1 MQQKGLC
8 VNCVNDGICTFPR
21 RAPVVECEE
30 YECANNQTPRELP
43 QRKMMQFDE
52 EPTVWE

>member
-8 VNCVNDGICTFPR
+8 VNCVNDGTCTFPR
-21 RAPVVECEE
+21 RVPVVECEE

>member
-8 VNCVNDGICTFPR
+8 FNCVHDSTCTFPR
-21 RAPVVECEE
+21 RFPVTECEE
-30 YECANNQTPRELP
+30 YECPYDQTPRKPSE
-43 QRKMMQFDE
+43 RKMMQFDE

>member
-8 VNCVNDGICTFPR
+8 LNCVNDDICTFPR
-21 RAPVVECEE
+21 KFPVVNCEE
-30 YECANNQTPRELP
+30 YECVNDQTPRKPPEH
-43 QRKMMQFDE
+43 KMMQFDE